1 MNKIVIESISQKKNS
16 KKFVVKTSEE
26 EYVMTEDTIIK
37 FHIFKDK
44 EFSKMD
50 FKKIIYDIKINESFN
65 KVLNYLNY
73 GPRSEYEIRLYIQKN
88 DKEKTLK
95 VKDYNEIIAR
105 LRSLNY
111 VNDELYAKQIVDYY
125 KATKGKNYIKQ
136 YLREK
141 RVDNSIIENSI
152 LLIEDDEEI
161 EIALKIANK
170 YVQTIRKYPFK
181 KQKEMTMNKLLRSG
195 FSSNLITK
203 IISKIEFI
211 DESDFSLKKDYLK
224 IVKRLEKKD
233 MSSYEKK
240 QYILNS
246 LLAKGYEYKNIN
258 NIIK

>member
-1 MNKIVIESISQKKNS
+1 M
-16 KKFVVKTSEE
+16 
-26 EYVMTEDTIIK
+26 
-37 FHIFKDK
+37 
-44 EFSKMD
+44 
-50 FKKIIYDIKINESFN
+50 
-65 KVLNYLNY
+65 
-73 GPRSEYEIRLYIQKN
+73 YIQKN

-111 VNDELYAKQIVDYY
+111 VNDDLYAKQIVDYY

-195 FSSNLITK
+195 FSSNLISK

-224 IVKRLEKKD
+224 IIKRLEKKE
-233 MSSYEKK
+233 MSSYDKK

>member
-195 FSSNLITK
+195 FSSNLISK
-203 IISKIEFI
+203 IISKIDFI

-224 IVKRLEKKD
+224 IIKRLEKKD
-233 MSSYEKK
+233 MSCYEKK

>member
-161 EIALKIANK
+161 ENALKIANK
-170 YVQTIRKYPFK
+170 YIQTIRKYPFK

-224 IVKRLEKKD
+224 IIKRLEKKE

>member
-181 KQKEMTMNKLLRSG
+181 KQKEMLMNKLLRSG
-195 FSSNLITK
+195 FSLDSINK
-203 IISKIEFI
+203 IITRVEVV
-211 DESDFSLKKDYLK
+211 DESDLTLEKDYFKLLKKFENK
-224 IVKRLEKKD
+224 N
-233 MSSYEKK
+233 MSSFEKK
-240 QYILNS
+240 QHILNS
-246 LLAKGYEYKNIN
+246 LIAKGYDYKKIN
-258 NIIK
+258 SILK